1 MGRADRRQHRRV
13 RYADGGGNGCGIPRD
28 RPLDSLCRSAR
39 GRAVRRLG
47 RCARRDGLFDDEPRI
62 RAHREI
68 RRLVRWQRP
77 VRRPALAPGYD
88 DSFGLAAVKAGVV
101 LSGRISV
108 EEADG
113 GRELD
118 QDTYLLD
125 LANGDKSFQGINKR
139 ASRVPLYF
147 PSSTA
152 YDGWLY
158 TMGFSVYEN
167 GGRVIRATPME
178 TLPQPGD
185 LPEPGPGPT
194 PGPGPAAAPEPV
206 VGKGDATSLA
216 RTGDPLGAFVPAI
229 TLAAGVMLASI
240 GVATAAR
247 RKAKKNRL

>member
-1 MGRADRRQHRRV
+1 MLLVGGAAYDGVKWVELTEGNIAVYDTQTGAVTAAGSLATGRSTPFV
-13 RYADGGGNGCGIPRD
+13 V
-28 RPLDSLCRSAR
+28 AR
-39 GRAVRRLG
+39 GAELFVALGDVHDVTGSSTTSPVFERIVRSGDSYVGNDLS
-47 RCARRDGLFDDEPRI
+47 AAL
-62 RAHREI
+62 
-68 RRLVRWQRP
+68 
-77 VRRPALAPGYD
+77 PALAPGYD

-125 LANGDKSFQGINKR
+125 LANGDKSFQGIDKR

-167 GGRVIRATPME
+167 GGRVIEIQR
-178 TLPQPGD
+178 Q
-185 LPEPGPGPT
+185 
-194 PGPGPAAAPEPV
+194 
-206 VGKGDATSLA
+206 
-216 RTGDPLGAFVPAI
+216 
-229 TLAAGVMLASI
+229 
-240 GVATAAR
+240 
-247 RKAKKNRL
+247 

>member
-1 MGRADRRQHRRV
+1 MHDVTGSSTTSPVFERIV
-13 RYADGGGNGCGIPRD
+13 RSGDSYVGND
-28 RPLDSLCRSAR
+28 LSA
-39 GRAVRRLG
+39 AL
-47 RCARRDGLFDDEPRI
+47 
-62 RAHREI
+62 
-68 RRLVRWQRP
+68 
-77 VRRPALAPGYD
+77 PALAPGYD

-125 LANGDKSFQGINKR
+125 LANGDKSFQGIDKR

-185 LPEPGPGPT
+185 YLNLDRSYARTWPCSC
-194 PGPGPAAAPEPV
+194 AEPV